1 MEYVEVIMNNS
12 SNVIERLFNSQ
23 IEDWSDFF
31 NLEEFSNKREKI
43 KKFIFGQIKERD
55 YKILL
60 Y

>member
-1 MEYVEVIMNNS
+1 MNNS